1 MMFKEIIWRFTGL
14 GPLCCR
20 WIAAIDHRS
29 IAAGSRPLI
38 IAYFS
43 FLLATSVF
51 NLYSRRSSE
60 WLCK

>member
-1 MMFKEIIWRFTGL
+1 MMFKMMFKEMYRCGL
-14 GPLCCR
+14 HWIGPVMLSV
-20 WIAAIDHRS
+20 A

-43 FLLATSVF
+43 LLLATSVF

>member
-1 MMFKEIIWRFTGL
+1 MMFKMMFKEMYRCGL
-14 GPLCCR
+14 HWIGPVMLSV
-20 WIAAIDHRS
+20 A

-43 FLLATSVF
+43 LLLATSVF

-60 WLCK
+60 